1 MKNLNWQLA
10 THDEDLAQVQT
21 AVDTASAVGNQNAA
35 TTKPMFLFSLPVP
48 SVKKVL
54 KKCKPFALDFS
65 FRLCH
70 LSVSTGK
77 PLGNHRP
84 IERMR
89 RQTNVCVP
97 SQPWD
102 WRPVK
107 QIHFLIEA
115 GHQCSGH
122 HGKCMDGAFEI
133 QLCCCSSFFN
143 RSFPPRTFGSTS
155 K

>member
-1 MKNLNWQLA
+1 MKTWLKSKPQWTQHQLWETRMRRRLNQCFCSHCLCQVSKKFKKSANL
-10 THDEDLAQVQT
+10 
-21 AVDTASAVGNQNAA
+21 
-35 TTKPMFLFSLPVP
+35 
-48 SVKKVL
+48 
-54 KKCKPFALDFS
+54 FS
-65 FRLCH
+65 FRDNYATSPYQQENLWETIVTLRGC
-70 LSVSTGK
+70 
-77 PLGNHRP
+77 
-84 IERMR
+84 
-89 RQTNVCVP
+89 QTNVCVP

-143 RSFPPRTFGSTS
+143 RSFPRRTFGTTS
-155 K
+155 KYAFCIAL